1 MSPRRRTIHLSV
13 FLCFGGALWLSYKVV
28 KVDIPTSGVVRLMRC
43 TSLATGHPPKS
54 MSFAKF
60 VARTS
65 QLEVPPIQIYYVKY
79 LAQSLSR
86 PTAARV
92 TSAFQ
97 VPSPEADAVT
107 LMPGFGV
114 GLSAGLGGRAN
125 RTERRVLPI
134 PGVTYSVHRA
144 ECRYH
149 ISNWS
154 NVRLSL

>member
-1 MSPRRRTIHLSV
+1 MTPRRKTIHLSV

-79 LAQSLSR
+79 LAQSLSTSGR
-86 PTAARV
+86 NERV
-92 TSAFQ
+92 TLVGSCSESSQNGCIYQSSRLQADSRRRTTVRFQKSVFLGCFLQFCQAF
-97 VPSPEADAVT
+97 
-107 LMPGFGV
+107 
-114 GLSAGLGGRAN
+114 
-125 RTERRVLPI
+125 
-134 PGVTYSVHRA
+134 
-144 ECRYH
+144 
-149 ISNWS
+149 
-154 NVRLSL
+154 